1 MSISTITKTVL
12 SVATSAA
19 ALLGASVGAGS
30 TVHAAPLLPMNAP
43 EGPVNSYLIGE
54 TLNCFVDYRMWVA
67 RDPQQ
72 PHRVVGNIQPTGVR
86 STIPGLPA
94 PQHCSTTVAVSSST
108 GAIPLAAVT
117 LQWAL
122 RLEADQG
129 GGRPIEVDLPYEP
142 NSGWVRMQVGP
153 GLGLTSGTAIYTGP
167 LDMSLQPQAGLY
179 L

>member
-19 ALLGASVGAGS
+19 ALLGISVGAGS
-30 TVHAAPLLPMNAP
+30 AAQAAALVPMYGP
-43 EGPVNSYLIGE
+43 QGPVNSYLIGE
-54 TLNCFVDYRMWVA
+54 TLNCFVDYSVWVA

-72 PHRVVGNIQPTGVR
+72 PHRVVGYIQPMGVR

-94 PQHCSTTVAVSSST
+94 PQYCSTSLAVASST
-108 GAIPLAAVT
+108 GSVPFAPVI

-122 RLEADQG
+122 RLEADQN

-142 NSGWVRMQVGP
+142 DSGWVRMQVMP
-153 GLGLTSGTAIYTGP
+153 GHSLTSGTATYTAP
-167 LDMSLQPQAGLY
+167 LDMSLQPLTGLY